1 MEDGWNNMIM
11 FELFDWVLRRFW
23 IWILNV
29 LKFFKGLVLLC
40 ENVWICFIVMI
51 ILFFYFKFILL
62 YKCRFGYVS

>member
-40 ENVWICFIVMI
+40 ENVWILFYSDDNI
-51 ILFFYFKFILL
+51 IFILSL
-62 YKCRFGYVS
+62 YYYISVDLFM

>member
-29 LKFFKGLVLLC
+29 LKFFKGLFLLC
-40 ENVWICFIVMI
+40 ENVWILFYSNDYI
-51 ILFFYFKFILL
+51 IFLF
-62 YKCRFGYVS
+62 